1 MLGWYAW
8 GCRLWMAVVVAV
20 TRMTRAGIGTRTG
33 TGEREV
39 RPTRTRWKAVVLQE
53 VGERRRLLRLL
64 RLRVRLR
71 LWAEERRGVRGRE
84 VGVEL
89 VDGRQRLPMPMPVSM
104 PAHRRRLGHR
114 CGCGRVRVTA
124 GVGVRTRSF
133 R

>member
-20 TRMTRAGIGTRTG
+20 AVTRMTWAGIGTRTG
-33 TGEREV
+33 TGERDV

-71 LWAEERRGVRGRE
+71 LRLWAEERRSVRGRE
-84 VGVEL
+84 VGIEL
-89 VDGRQRLPMPMPVSM
+89 VDGRQRLPMP
-104 PAHRRRLGHR
+104 AHRRRHR
-114 CGCGRVRVTA
+114 CGCGRVRVA
-124 GVGVRTRSF
+124 VGVGVRTRSF